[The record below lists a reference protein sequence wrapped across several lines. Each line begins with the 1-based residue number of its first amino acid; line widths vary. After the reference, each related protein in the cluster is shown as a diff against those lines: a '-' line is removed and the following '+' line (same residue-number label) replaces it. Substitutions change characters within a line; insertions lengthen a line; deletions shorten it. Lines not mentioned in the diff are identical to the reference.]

1 MKFGLMFSF
10 IFEEG
15 QSHLT
20 TFDEMDTILPLAEEL
35 GYSSFHTTEHHLQ
48 WNGWAPSPLMVL
60 AKAAGLTKKMRLATN
75 IMLLPLYHPLRLV
88 EDLAVLDN
96 LSNGRLSIGVSPG
109 YTSEEFEAYNVPMA
123 ERFGRFEEMV
133 NIIQLAWKGEPFEWQ
148 GKYYTIGNAEL
159 VPKPVQEKLPIWYGV
174 SGPKLLRR
182 AAERRLP
189 VTASP
194 RHTTAELKEHFARY
208 TSVAAE
214 IGYVPEE
221 RPVIREVFVAPT
233 QEEAER
239 IAGPAIMNMF
249 SLYGQKSAEGAR
261 ALRDDQGNLIEDPS
275 QVSFKT
281 FAARYIVGDPASCV
295 EQLRA
300 FEAEVNPTELV
311 CRMQLPGVSTA
322 DFERSLR
329 LFAEQVMPAFT
340 N

>member
-15 QSHLT
+15 QAHSA
-20 TFDEMDTILPLAEEL
+20 TFDEMDRILPLAEQL
-35 GYSSFHTTEHHLQ
+35 GYSSFHTTEHHYQ
-48 WNGWAPSPLMVL
+48 WNGWAPSPLIVL
-60 AKAAGLTKKMRLATN
+60 AKAAGLTRTMRLATN

-96 LSNGRLSIGVSPG
+96 VSGGRISIGVSPG
-109 YTSEEFEAYNVPMA
+109 YTSEEFAAYNIPMA
-123 ERFGRFEEMV
+123 ERFGRFEEIVDIME
-133 NIIQLAWKGEPFEWQ
+133 LAWKGEPFEWE
-148 GKYYTIGNAEL
+148 GKYYSIGKAQL
-159 VPKPVQEKLPIWYGV
+159 IPAPVQQKLPIWYGV
-174 SGPKLLRR
+174 SGPKLLKR
-182 AAERRLP
+182 AAERRMP

-194 RHTTAELKEHFARY
+194 RHTTEELVAHFDRY

-214 IGYVPEE
+214 LGYVPEE

-261 ALRDDQGNLIEDPS
+261 ALRDDQGNLIEDAAS
-275 QVSFKT
+275 VNFDTFK
-281 FAARYIVGDPASCV
+281 ARYIVGDPESCV
-295 EQLRA
+295 GQLRA
-300 FEAEVNPTELV
+300 FEAAVAPTELV
-311 CRMQLPGVSTA
+311 CRMQLPGVSTD

-329 LFAEQVMPAFT
+329 LFAEQVMPAFA
-340 N
+340 